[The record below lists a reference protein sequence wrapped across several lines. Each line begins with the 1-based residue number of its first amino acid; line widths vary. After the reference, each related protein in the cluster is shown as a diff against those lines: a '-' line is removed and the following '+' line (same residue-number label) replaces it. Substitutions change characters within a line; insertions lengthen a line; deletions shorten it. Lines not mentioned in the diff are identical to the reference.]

1 MMVSLGRRTVTDG
14 HPTLSIPP
22 MQYERA
28 FDDMLIAYS
37 ITGFVSYREPEG
49 TWFIK
54 ALCLIFMEHAHEY
67 HVDRLFQEVYL

>member
-37 ITGFVSYREPEG
+37 TLPGIPHRFQMYETVLLYLKYFLLQDLS
-49 TWFIK
+49 
-54 ALCLIFMEHAHEY
+54 LIGN
-67 HVDRLFQEVYL
+67 LKGPGS